1 MARKIIIITFLINL
15 FLMSYSRADSNIYV
29 LNNTDEV
36 INVFSSGDS
45 NIISGNGIDVIEPY
59 QYFKV
64 SKLSRYSNIES
75 GKSYYFFIFL
85 GYEHLT
91 LALKLDGN
99 LLGSNMS
106 FTLTDPETTHVSGFK
121 SDRNIYSSSKGEFQ
135 YYYKASYTGGYD
147 DVTFVVDRKKVIE
160 PYSKNNIRVL
170 TYNVWMLPYIGS
182 NMNLRDDKIVNETKE
197 YDVVFMQEVF
207 RRENENEI
215 YATMREHFEYRSEK
229 LDGGGSNTYD
239 GGVVTFSKFPI
250 IAQSQHVFDNCIGTD
265 CAADKGVLY
274 TKILKDGRNFHF
286 LNLHLGS
293 WNSQKHRDVRIL
305 QIYEIK
311 AFLEQLNIP
320 DDEPIILG
328 GDFNIAKHKF
338 PLDFS
343 MLLDSLNLLEPTLSG
358 PLEYSYDPL
367 VNINLAGGDVS
378 ERERLDYLLYVDNGA
393 VASSKASI
401 EVLRTFDTDM
411 WGIWDLSDHLA
422 VSGTFY
428 VH

>member
-1 MARKIIIITFLINL
+1 M
-15 FLMSYSRADSNIYV
+15 
-29 LNNTDEV
+29 
-36 INVFSSGDS
+36 
-45 NIISGNGIDVIEPY
+45 
-59 QYFKV
+59 
-64 SKLSRYSNIES
+64 
-75 GKSYYFFIFL
+75 
-85 GYEHLT
+85 
-91 LALKLDGN
+91 
-99 LLGSNMS
+99 
-106 FTLTDPETTHVSGFK
+106 
-121 SDRNIYSSSKGEFQ
+121 
-135 YYYKASYTGGYD
+135 
-147 DVTFVVDRKKVIE
+147 
-160 PYSKNNIRVL
+160 
-170 TYNVWMLPYIGS
+170 
-182 NMNLRDDKIVNETKE
+182 
-197 YDVVFMQEVF
+197 
-207 RRENENEI
+207 
-215 YATMREHFEYRSEK
+215 
-229 LDGGGSNTYD
+229 
-239 GGVVTFSKFPI
+239 
-250 IAQSQHVFDNCIGTD
+250 
-265 CAADKGVLY
+265 
-274 TKILKDGRNFHF
+274 
-286 LNLHLGS
+286 
-293 WNSQKHRDVRIL
+293 

-358 PLEYSYDPL
+358 PLEYSYDPV